1 MDTQHKSTDSRLIIG
16 IILILLGGILMMNTM
31 GLMDWSV
38 SYYIFSWKTLLIL
51 IGLVL
56 LANKQRKTTGAVLVG
71 LGVLFWI
78 PSIFDIDIR
87 LHQVFWPAVLIG
99 AGIVVISR
107 RGNISGQKSW
117 NKEHWKQNFGGDAIY
132 SDEYI
137 NDISIFGGGKK
148 NVESKNF
155 KGGNLTAVFG
165 GSEINMVRTE
175 MASEGSVIDVF
186 TMFGGTTLIVPNNW
200 KIQIDAVSILGGLN
214 DKRRVMPSEIDA
226 EKTLVIKG
234 MVILG
239 GIEIKSY

>member
-1 MDTQHKSTDSRLIIG
+1 MNAQHKSTDSRLIIG

-31 GLMDWSV
+31 GLMEWPV

-56 LANKQRKTTGAVLVG
+56 ITNKQRKTTGMVLIG

-78 PSIFDIDIR
+78 PSVFDVDIR
-87 LHQVFWPAVLIG
+87 LHQIFWPVVLIG
-99 AGIVVISR
+99 AGIVIISR
-107 RGNISGQKSW
+107 RGNVPGQKSW
-117 NKEHWKQNFGGDAIY
+117 NKEHWKNSFGGDTTY
-132 SDEYI
+132 SEDYI
-137 NDISIFGGGKK
+137 NDVSIFGGGKK

-155 KGGNLTAVFG
+155 RGGNLTSVFG
-165 GSEINMVRTE
+165 GSEINMVSAD
-175 MASEGSVIDVF
+175 MSPEGCIIDVF
-186 TMFGGTTLIVPNNW
+186 TLFGGSTLIVPNNW

-214 DKRRVMPSEIDA
+214 DKRRVMPSEMDSD
-226 EKTLVIKG
+226 KTLIIKG